1 MPLVFRKVYGD
12 VGGKR
17 QVIRTE
23 KISGDAAREYVANR
37 EAARAKAKEERT
49 FANLLKKLF
58 VSKAVNKIEEKAKVF
73 TESVGGTY
81 NEQTRESIIPLN
93 FNQQLTKSQIKK
105 LQADSDK
112 RRAEETQ
119 TSRFNVDL
127 GMPNLDLRRR
137 IEERKRRNLVR
148 DQALASGARLDL
160 GSMGLMG
167 EGTNINNKVD
177 QTLGNAFGSGGIFNF
192 RLF

>member
-1 MPLVFRKVYGD
+1 MPLIFKKVYGD
-12 VGGKR
+12 VDGKR

-37 EAARAKAKEERT
+37 DAARAKAKEERT

-58 VSKAVNKIEEKAKVF
+58 YSKAVNKIEEKAKVF

-81 NEQTRESIIPLN
+81 NEQTGESIIPLN
-93 FNQQLTKSQIKK
+93 FNQKLTKSQIKK
-105 LQADSDK
+105 YQEYSDK
-112 RRAEETQ
+112 MTTEDSV
-119 TSRFNVDL
+119 SRFNVDL

-137 IEERKRRNLVR
+137 IDERKRRNLVR
-148 DQALASGARLDL
+148 DQALASGARFDL